1 VKTRL
6 RRLPPSDVNVL
17 DRGGRVGN
25 VERQKRVPMRL
36 RYSNA
41 SPFVRKV
48 LVFAHETGLAQ
59 NIELVLTDVWAAD
72 TDIARDN
79 PLGKVPTLVTAD
91 GAFIGSALC
100 CEYLDSLHAGPP
112 LIPRQSPA
120 RWQVLQRHA
129 LADGIIEAAVA
140 HVVETLRRPAALVYS
155 GTLERQQEKIQR
167 ALDVIEHDVP
177 AYGTIDL
184 ASVTLGCALGYL
196 DFRHGD
202 LRWRTDR
209 PKLTVWYSQFETR
222 TSMIATVPKLPGSSP
237 AHQDAPL
244 P

>member
-1 VKTRL
+1 
-6 RRLPPSDVNVL
+6 
-17 DRGGRVGN
+17 
-25 VERQKRVPMRL
+25 MRL

-59 NIELVLTDVWAAD
+59 DIELVPTDVWAAD
-72 TDIARDN
+72 TDIGRDN

-100 CEYLDSLHAGPP
+100 CEYLDSLHTGPT
-112 LIPRQSPA
+112 LIPRDPPA

-140 HVVETLRRPAALVYS
+140 HVVETLRRPAALMYS
-155 GTLERQQEKIQR
+155 GTLERQQEKMHR

-177 AYGTIDL
+177 AHDAIDF

-196 DFRHGD
+196 DFRHGA

-209 PKLTVWYSQFETR
+209 PKLAAWYSQFETR
-222 TSMIATVPKLPGSSP
+222 PSMMATAPKVPGSSP
-237 AHQDAPL
+237 PHQEAP
-244 P
+244 PP

>member
-1 VKTRL
+1 
-6 RRLPPSDVNVL
+6 
-17 DRGGRVGN
+17 
-25 VERQKRVPMRL
+25 MRL

-48 LVFAHETGLAQ
+48 LMFAHETGLAQ
-59 NIELVLTDVWAAD
+59 NIELVPTDVWAAD

-91 GAFIGSALC
+91 GTFIGSTLC
-100 CEYLDSLHAGPP
+100 CEYLDSVHAGPP
-112 LIPRQSPA
+112 LIPREPSA

-155 GTLERQQEKIQR
+155 GTLQRQHEKMRR
-167 ALDVIEHDVP
+167 ALDVIEHDVS
-177 AYGTIDL
+177 AYGAIDL

-196 DFRHGD
+196 DFRHGA
-202 LRWRTDR
+202 LHWRADR
-209 PKLTVWYSQFETR
+209 PKLTVWYSHFETR
-222 TSMIATVPKLPGSSP
+222 PSMIATAPKVPGSSP
-237 AHQDAPL
+237 ALQQAP
-244 P
+244 PP

>member
-1 VKTRL
+1 
-6 RRLPPSDVNVL
+6 
-17 DRGGRVGN
+17 
-25 VERQKRVPMRL
+25 MRL

-59 NIELVLTDVWAAD
+59 DIELVPTDVWAAD
-72 TDIARDN
+72 TDIGRDN

-100 CEYLDSLHAGPP
+100 CEYLDSLHAGPT
-112 LIPRQSPA
+112 LIPRDPPA
-120 RWQVLQRHA
+120 RWHVLQRHA

-155 GTLERQQEKIQR
+155 GTLTRQQEKMQR
-167 ALDVIEHDVP
+167 ALDIIEQDVP
-177 AYGTIDL
+177 AYASLDL

-196 DFRHGD
+196 DFRQD
-202 LRWRTDR
+202 ALRWRTGR
-209 PKLTVWYSQFETR
+209 PKLTQWYSQFETR
-222 TSMIATVPKLPGSSP
+222 PSMVATAPKAPSP
-237 AHQDAPL
+237 AVPAAQP

>member
-1 VKTRL
+1 MK
-6 RRLPPSDVNVL
+6 
-17 DRGGRVGN
+17 
-25 VERQKRVPMRL
+25 L

-59 NIELVLTDVWAAD
+59 NIELVPTDVWAAD

-91 GAFIGSALC
+91 GTFIGSTLC

-112 LIPRQSPA
+112 LIPRETKA
-120 RWQVLQRHA
+120 RWRVLQRHA

-140 HVVETLRRPAALVYS
+140 HVVETLRRPAALMHADA
-155 GTLERQQEKIQR
+155 LERQQGKIQR
-167 ALDVIEHDVP
+167 TLDVIEGDV
-177 AYGTIDL
+177 AAFDGIDL

-196 DFRHGD
+196 DFRLD
-202 LRWRTDR
+202 ALNWRSDQ
-209 PKLTVWYSQFETR
+209 PKLTRWYSRFEAR
-222 TSMIATVPKLPGSSP
+222 PSMVATAPKIPRPSP
-237 AHQDAPL
+237 AALDARSP
-244 P
+244 